1 VTHVIHDK
9 ILVEILPQANFAIEL
24 EDVTKTFGGHIAVDA
39 LSLRVPVGSVYG
51 FIGPN
56 GSGKT
61 TTLRMIM
68 RIIRPDRGRVI
79 VLGGEGSSAANDRV
93 GYLPEERGLYRQM
106 KVIDLLRF
114 HSQLKGHV
122 PGRGEIEHWLQR
134 LELSQWGQQKVEAL
148 SKGMSQ
154 KVQFIATIIARPQ
167 LLLLDEPF
175 SGLDPINTEVVRQVL
190 MELVRNGTTVLFS
203 THDMAVAE
211 SLCDWIFMIYKG
223 RKVLDGTLREIQEEH
238 GSDVVRVRVAWPNG
252 ADRRLGD
259 LPGVIGVTDFGNLQQ
274 LRLGPGADHQKLLE
288 ALMVRGRVERFE
300 VAPPSL
306 RDIFLQIAGGG
317 EA

>member
-1 VTHVIHDK
+1 MTRGVGAQ
-9 ILVEILPQANFAIEL
+9 ILVELLPQATYAIEL
-24 EDVTKTFGGHIAVDA
+24 EDVTKTFGGHTAVDV

-61 TTLRMIM
+61 TTLRMIT
-68 RIIRPDRGRVI
+68 RIIHPDRGRI
-79 VLGGEGSSAANDRV
+79 SVLGKQGYAAANDRV

-114 HSQLKGHV
+114 HSRLKGHA
-122 PGRGEIEHWLQR
+122 PQRGEIEQWLAR
-134 LELSQWGQQKVEAL
+134 LQLSPWGQQKVEAL

-154 KVQFIATIIARPQ
+154 KVQFIATVIARPQ

-175 SGLDPINTEVVRQVL
+175 SGLDPINAEVMREVL
-190 MELVRNGTTVLFS
+190 VELVRNGTTVLFS
-203 THDMAVAE
+203 THDMGVAE
-211 SLCDWIFMIYKG
+211 TLCDWIFMIHKG

-238 GSDVVRVRVAWPNG
+238 GSDVVRVRLDWANG
-252 ADRRLGD
+252 GDRQLRD
-259 LPGVIGVTDFGNLQQ
+259 LPGVARVSDFGNLQQ
-274 LRLGPGADHQKLLE
+274 LRLSAGADHQKLLQ
-288 ALMVRGRVERFE
+288 ALMGRGRVEQFE
-300 VAPPSL
+300 VARPSL
-306 RDIFLQIAGGG
+306 RDIFLQIAGGD

>member
-1 VTHVIHDK
+1 
-9 ILVEILPQANFAIEL
+9 LPQGTHAIEL
-24 EDVTKTFGGHIAVDA
+24 ENVTKTFGGHTAVDA

-68 RIIRPDRGRVI
+68 RIIHPDRGRII
-79 VLGGEGSSAANDRV
+79 VLGQEGWSAANDRV

-114 HSQLKGHV
+114 HSQLKGHA
-122 PGRGEIEHWLQR
+122 PQRGEIEQWLER

-154 KVQFIATIIARPQ
+154 KVQFIATIVAHPQ

-190 MELVRNGTTVLFS
+190 MELVRKGTTVLFS

-223 RKVLDGTLREIQEEH
+223 HKVLDGTLREIQEEH
-238 GSDVVRVRVAWPNG
+238 GSDVVRVRVDWTNG
-252 ADRRLGD
+252 ADRQLQY
-259 LPGVIGVTDFGNLQQ
+259 LPGVARVTDFGNLQQ
-274 LRLGPGADHQKLLE
+274 LRLAPDADHQKLLE
-288 ALMVRGRVERFE
+288 ALMVRGKVERFE
-300 VAPPSL
+300 VARPSL